1 MSSEREEIL
10 QEIGRY
16 KENISDFLDEFLEDW
31 EKQGRRDHWRKDI
44 RQRLQEMVKR
54 GKMVRGSLIIITH
67 NLYNGSETENAVKT
81 GAAIELLHTGI
92 LMHDDIIDKDN
103 HRRGIYTFQKQYT
116 ELGKEK
122 NISEEK
128 HFGMSMGLAG
138 GDVSFFLGQNVLS
151 RLDTSIEKK
160 EAVQELVFS
169 EFSNVGLAEQVDI
182 FAGYSGEEMDEDEIL
197 ELYRNKTARYTFSLP
212 MKAGA
217 ILADTQKQE
226 REKLYRIGEKMG
238 IIFQLKDDELGLFG
252 DREKTGEDV
261 GSDLDEDKK
270 TLHRLKLLERL
281 PEKEEKEVREMLG
294 TEMTEKQRKKI
305 TSLMERENV
314 KEDVRS
320 QMQGLADET
329 FEMIEKLRLEEES
342 RDFLRKVTIYCL
354 EREK

>member
-1 MSSEREEIL
+1 MASEREEIL
-10 QEIGRY
+10 EEIGRY
-16 KENISDFLDEFLEDW
+16 KKDISDFLDEFLQNW
-31 EKQGRRDHWRKDI
+31 EKSGRKDRWRHDI
-44 RQRLQEMVKR
+44 SDRLQEMVKK

-67 NLYNGSETENAVKT
+67 NLYNGSEAEDAVKT

-92 LMHDDIIDKDN
+92 LMHDDIIDKDLY
-103 HRRGIYTFQKQYT
+103 RRGIQTFQKQYT
-116 ELGKEK
+116 ELGKEEG
-122 NISEEK
+122 ISEEK

-151 RLDTSIEKK
+151 KLETSQDKK
-160 EAVQELVFS
+160 EALQQLVFR

-182 FAGYSGEEMDEDEIL
+182 FAGYSSDEMNEDEIL

-217 ILADTQKQE
+217 ILADAKKDE
-226 REKLYRIGEKMG
+226 REKLYSIGEKMG

-281 PEKEEKEVREMLG
+281 SDDEKKKVLKMLG
-294 TEMTEKQRKKI
+294 TDMGDEERAEI
-305 TSLMERENV
+305 TSLMREKNV

-320 QMQGLADET
+320 QMQELADET
-329 FEMIEKLRLEEES
+329 FQMIDELELDEDS
-342 RDFLRKVTIYCL
+342 KNFLRNITTYCL